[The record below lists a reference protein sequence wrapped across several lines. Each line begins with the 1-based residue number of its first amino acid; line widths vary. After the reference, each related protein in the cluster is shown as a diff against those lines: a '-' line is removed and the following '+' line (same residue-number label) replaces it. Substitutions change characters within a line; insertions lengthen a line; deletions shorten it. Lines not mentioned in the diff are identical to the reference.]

1 MNAHAGKVSISE
13 VSRLYAKD
21 RKAVYELIERKCISI
36 EKTIK
41 PKRTLIQLADIIQH
55 WGEPTKTPTPPTRE
69 HEGSPRGITPNPTPY
84 FSQQVSD
91 LKEQI
96 NELREDKEQLRKDLK
111 EERESRN
118 ELEKQITEIIK
129 QQTTLMLE
137 DKRTQPPKNSIPPQ
151 VLWVFLPVCAIITA
165 MPVVA
170 WFLLNF
176 LKP

>member
-1 MNAHAGKVSISE
+1 MNTHAGKVSISE
-13 VSRLYAKD
+13 ISRL
-21 RKAVYELIERKCISI
+21 YELIERKGISI
-36 EKTIK
+36 EKTVK

-55 WGEPTKTPTPPTRE
+55 WGEPTKTPTPPTRGR
-69 HEGSPRGITPNPTPY
+69 EGSPRGITPNPTPY

-96 NELREDKEQLRKDLK
+96 NELRGDKEQLRKDLK

-137 DKRTQPPKNSIPPQ
+137 DKRTQQPKNSISPQ
-151 VLWVFLPVCAIITA
+151 VLWVFLPVCVIITA
-165 MPVVA
+165 MPVVV
-170 WFLLNF
+170 WFLLDF
-176 LKP
+176 LKQ